1 MPVKDALGLTFYHR
15 IDQID
20 HAGEAVKSMLSH
32 PLSSDRAG
40 TSFETRPRSL
50 SRPMLA
56 LTLCLAGLA
65 VAGCQGKG
73 ALGDITGSIGNNQTQ
88 PRNASDWHAES
99 ERWGKRYEA
108 NRKDRDAAFY
118 YARAL
123 RALDQ
128 NAQALAV
135 LQGAVL
141 THTND
146 REMLGAYGRS
156 LADNGRLK
164 EADEVLSR
172 AHSPER
178 PDWRILSAQGTVAD
192 QLGDHQRAQQI
203 YHTALKIAPGEPTV
217 LSNLGLSLAL
227 SKQLPEAERVLRE
240 AVSAGRSDP
249 RVRQNLVL
257 VLGLQGRFA
266 EAETLARQDQSP
278 AEAAATIAYLKRSM
292 SQPNSWE
299 MLKTGG
305 AKTKPKA
312 SPAQAAAATAPPQ
325 G

>member
-1 MPVKDALGLTFYHR
+1 MSLPMSSSVQPFRDRPSPRPSASQPLPVPQRRPSRLRLGLLVCL
-15 IDQID
+15 
-20 HAGEAVKSMLSH
+20 AA
-32 PLSSDRAG
+32 
-40 TSFETRPRSL
+40 
-50 SRPMLA
+50 LA
-56 LTLCLAGLA
+56 L
-65 VAGCQGKG
+65 AGCQSRGG
-73 ALGDITGSIGNNQTQ
+73 GIGDVTGSISPSKAQ
-88 PRNASDWHAES
+88 PRSATDWRAES
-99 ERWGKRYEA
+99 ERWGKRYDA

-123 RALDQ
+123 RAQDQ

-141 THTND
+141 VHAND
-146 REMLGAYGRS
+146 RELLGAYGRS

-164 EADEVLSR
+164 LADEVLSR

-192 QLGDHQRAQQI
+192 QLGDHSRAQQI
-203 YHTALKIAPGEPTV
+203 YEAALKIAPGEPTV

-227 SKQLPEAERVLRE
+227 SRRLPEAERALRE
-240 AVSAGRSDP
+240 ATSSGTDDP

-266 EAETLARQDQSP
+266 EAEALARQDQSP
-278 AEAAATIAYLKRSM
+278 AEAAATVAYLKRSV
-292 SQPNSWE
+292 SQPNSWD
-299 MLKTGG
+299 MLRAG
-305 AKTKPKA
+305 AKSKPKSA
-312 SPAQAAAATAPPQ
+312 SASAPEAAAPR

>member
-1 MPVKDALGLTFYHR
+1 M
-15 IDQID
+15 
-20 HAGEAVKSMLSH
+20 SSSH
-32 PLSSDRAG
+32 PELSPALAP
-40 TSFETRPRSL
+40 TSRSRRL
-50 SRPMLA
+50 SPHVL
-56 LTLCLAGLA
+56 GLA
-65 VAGCQGKG
+65 VGLAALALAGCQSRGG
-73 ALGDITGSIGNNQTQ
+73 LGDITGSIGKSAAQ
-88 PRNASDWHAES
+88 PLSPADWHAES
-99 ERWGKRYEA
+99 ERWGKRYDA
-108 NRKDRDAAFY
+108 NQKDRDAAFY

-135 LQGAVL
+135 LQSAVL
-141 THTND
+141 THSND

-156 LADNGRLK
+156 LADNGRLR

-192 QLGDHQRAQQI
+192 QLGEHARAQQI
-203 YHTALKIAPGEPTV
+203 YQAALKIAPNESTV

-227 SKQLPEAERVLRE
+227 SRQLPEAERVLRE
-240 AVSAGRSDP
+240 AAAAGGSDV

-257 VLGLQGRFA
+257 VLGLQGRFT

-278 AEAAATIAYLKRSM
+278 AEAAATVAYLKRSV
-292 SQPNSWE
+292 SQQNSWDI
-299 MLKTGG
+299 LKTG
-305 AKTKPKA
+305 AKAKSNTAQPKPVQA
-312 SPAQAAAATAPPQ
+312 SAPAAGGPQ

>member
-1 MPVKDALGLTFYHR
+1 MFSNHPSAMARSGHHSPAPLRRLSRQGLALGVCLV
-15 IDQID
+15 
-20 HAGEAVKSMLSH
+20 AV
-32 PLSSDRAG
+32 
-40 TSFETRPRSL
+40 
-50 SRPMLA
+50 A
-56 LTLCLAGLA
+56 L
-65 VAGCQGKG
+65 AGCQGRG
-73 ALGDITGSIGNNQTQ
+73 GLGDVTGSIGKSTTQ
-88 PRNASDWHAES
+88 PRSAADWHAES

-108 NRKDRDAAFY
+108 NPKDREAAFY

-128 NAQALAV
+128 NAQTLAV
-135 LQGAVL
+135 LQSAVL
-141 THTND
+141 THSND

-164 EADEVLSR
+164 EADDVLSR

-192 QLGDHQRAQQI
+192 QLGEHARAQQI
-203 YHTALKIAPGEPTV
+203 YQAALKIAPGEPTV

-227 SKQLPEAERVLRE
+227 SRQLPEAERVLRE
-240 AVSAGRSDP
+240 ATATGTNDA

-266 EAETLARQDQSP
+266 EAETLAKRDQSP
-278 AEAAATIAYLKRSM
+278 SEAAATIAYLKRSV
-292 SQPNSWE
+292 SQQNSWD
-299 MLKTGG
+299 MLKG
-305 AKTKPKA
+305 KPKPGA
-312 SPAQAAAATAPPQ
+312 TQRPDATANAGAAPR

>member
-1 MPVKDALGLTFYHR
+1 LRGNARLGLCLGACLT
-15 IDQID
+15 
-20 HAGEAVKSMLSH
+20 A
-32 PLSSDRAG
+32 
-40 TSFETRPRSL
+40 
-50 SRPMLA
+50 LA
-56 LTLCLAGLA
+56 L
-65 VAGCQGKG
+65 AGCQSRGEI
-73 ALGDITGSIGNNQTQ
+73 GDVTGSIGKSAQ
-88 PRNASDWHAES
+88 PRAASDWRAES
-99 ERWGKRYEA
+99 ESWGKRYEA
-108 NRKDRDAAFY
+108 NPKDRDAAFR

-141 THTND
+141 VHQND

-164 EADEVLSR
+164 EADDVLSR

-192 QLGDHQRAQQI
+192 QLGDHARAQQL
-203 YHTALKIAPGEPTV
+203 YEAALKLAPGEATV
-217 LSNLGLSLAL
+217 MSNLGLSLAL
-227 SKQLPEAERVLRE
+227 SRRLPEAERVLRE
-240 AVSAGRSDP
+240 AAASGTRDQ

-257 VLGLQGRFA
+257 VLGLQGRFG

-278 AEAAATIAYLKRSM
+278 AEAAATIAYLKRSV
-292 SQPNSWE
+292 SQQNSWE
-299 MLKTGG
+299 MLKGG
-305 AKTKPKA
+305 AGKAKPKSA
-312 SPAQAAAATAPPQ
+312 VRAVETQVPQ

>member
-1 MPVKDALGLTFYHR
+1 
-15 IDQID
+15 
-20 HAGEAVKSMLSH
+20 MLPSH
-32 PLSSDRAG
+32 LCSI
-40 TSFETRPRSL
+40 FKTRRHPQATMRPL
-50 SRPMLA
+50 SRPML
-56 LTLCLAGLA
+56 GLA
-65 VAGCQGKG
+65 IGLASLALAGCQGRG
-73 ALGDITGSIGNNQTQ
+73 GLGDVTGSIGRSAAQ
-88 PRNASDWHAES
+88 PRTAADWHAES
-99 ERWGKRYEA
+99 ERWSKRYEA
-108 NRKDRDAAFY
+108 NPKDRDAAFN

-128 NAQALAV
+128 NAQTLAI
-135 LQGAVL
+135 LQSAVL
-141 THTND
+141 THSND
-146 REMLGAYGRS
+146 RELLGAYGRS

-192 QLGDHQRAQQI
+192 QLGEHARAQQI
-203 YHTALKIAPGEPTV
+203 YQAALKIAPGEATV

-240 AVSAGRSDP
+240 ASASGKSDS

-266 EAETLARQDQSP
+266 EAEALARQDQSP
-278 AEAAATIAYLKRSM
+278 AEAAATIAYLKRSV
-292 SQPNSWE
+292 SQPNSWD
-299 MLKTGG
+299 MLKTG
-305 AKTKPKA
+305 AAKPKPRA
-312 SPAQAAAATAPPQ
+312 VSSEVEAEAPR

>member
-1 MPVKDALGLTFYHR
+1 MFSNHLSAMARSGHHSPAPLRRLSRQGLALGVCLV
-15 IDQID
+15 
-20 HAGEAVKSMLSH
+20 AV
-32 PLSSDRAG
+32 
-40 TSFETRPRSL
+40 
-50 SRPMLA
+50 A
-56 LTLCLAGLA
+56 L
-65 VAGCQGKG
+65 AGCQGRG
-73 ALGDITGSIGNNQTQ
+73 GLGDVTGSIGKSTTQ
-88 PRNASDWHAES
+88 PRSAADWHAES

-108 NRKDRDAAFY
+108 NPKDREAAFY

-128 NAQALAV
+128 NAQTLAV
-135 LQGAVL
+135 LQSAVL
-141 THTND
+141 THSND

-192 QLGDHQRAQQI
+192 QLGEHARAQQI
-203 YHTALKIAPGEPTV
+203 YQAALKIAPGEPTV

-227 SKQLPEAERVLRE
+227 SRQLPEAERVLRE
-240 AVSAGRSDP
+240 ATATGTNDA

-266 EAETLARQDQSP
+266 EAETLAKRDQSP
-278 AEAAATIAYLKRSM
+278 SEAAATIAYLKRSV

-299 MLKTGG
+299 MLKTDG
-305 AKTKPKA
+305 AKGKSKA
-312 SPAQAAAATAPPQ
+312 APAQARAPEAIAPQ